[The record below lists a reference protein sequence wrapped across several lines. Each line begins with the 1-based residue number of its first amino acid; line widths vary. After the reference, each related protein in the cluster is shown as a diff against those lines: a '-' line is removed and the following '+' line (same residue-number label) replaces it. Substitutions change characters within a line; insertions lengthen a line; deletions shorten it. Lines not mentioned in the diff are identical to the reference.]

1 MSNEKED
8 KSDFNLPGMNPEK
21 LKANPFKTP
30 EGYFEGLTPRMVQI
44 ASSKPEN
51 PKAGILE
58 RLLKPQFLA
67 PVFSIGVIVIV
78 AVFMLGNPSVDL
90 DQQFA
95 ELAND
100 LQYDQLAMLD
110 NIDPIDL
117 VESDLINIEFASI
130 SNTDDISDYL
140 LENDVELSTIVDEIT
155 L

>member
-1 MSNEKED
+1 MSNEQEH
-8 KSDFNLPGMNPEK
+8 KSDFNLPGINPEK
-21 LKANPFKTP
+21 MKENPFKTP
-30 EGYFEGLTPRMVQI
+30 NGYFEDLTPRMVQI
-44 ASSKPEN
+44 ASSQPEKS
-51 PKAGILE
+51 KAGILE
-58 RLLKPQFLA
+58 SMLKPQFLA
-67 PVFSIGVIVIV
+67 PAFGIAAIV
-78 AVFMLGNPSVDL
+78 AVAFFMFNGPSVDL

-140 LENDVELSTIVDEIT
+140 LENDVELSTLVDEIT